1 MRSFALFALF
11 LSLAGGG
18 AAAPAETE
26 WATTLKAKAR
36 LVDAGA
42 KDGAR
47 WAAIEIVLDPGA
59 VTYWRNPGEA
69 GVSPQLDLSASRN
82 LAKSELL
89 FPAPGRF
96 DKAGAL
102 TFGYHD
108 RVMLPL
114 RVAAADPGRP
124 VELVATLD
132 YGVCET
138 ICVPAHA
145 ALRLTLPPGR
155 ATTAHSAALAATL
168 ALTPRP
174 TLLGA
179 AGAPSIL
186 AVAAEPGATPPAWR
200 VATRGPGAQLFVEA
214 PEGWWFDVE
223 PAGGEAFRLVLAQKP
238 KGAGP
243 DPELRLT
250 LAAPDRAVETTLRLD
265 RAGAAP

>member
-1 MRSFALFALF
+1 
-11 LSLAGGG
+11 
-18 AAAPAETE
+18 
-26 WATTLKAKAR
+26 

-42 KDGAR
+42 QDGAR
-47 WAAIEIVLDPGA
+47 WAAIEIVLDRGA

-69 GVSPQLDLSASRN
+69 GVAPQLDLAASRN
-82 LAKSELL
+82 LAASDLR
-89 FPAPGRF
+89 FPAPERF
-96 DKAGAL
+96 EKAGAL

-114 RVAAADPGRP
+114 RVVAADPRQP
-124 VELVATLD
+124 VELAATLD

-145 ALRLTLPPGR
+145 VLRLTLPPGR

-174 TLLGA
+174 APLGA
-179 AGAPSIL
+179 AGAPAIL
-186 AVAAEPGATPPAWR
+186 AVAAESGATQPAWR

-223 PAGGEAFRLVLAQKP
+223 PAGAEAFRLVLAQKP
-238 KGAGP
+238 KGVEP

-250 LAAPDRAVETTLRLD
+250 LAGPDRAVETMLRLD